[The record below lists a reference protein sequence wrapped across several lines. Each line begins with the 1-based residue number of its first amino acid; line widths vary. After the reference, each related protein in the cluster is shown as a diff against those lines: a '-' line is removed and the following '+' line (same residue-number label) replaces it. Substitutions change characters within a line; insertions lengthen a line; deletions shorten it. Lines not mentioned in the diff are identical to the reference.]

1 MGILLVGGCRRMCI
15 KKTGD
20 DWCFGVSR
28 QKVAQ
33 IMALA
38 INRKSGFCFSE
49 TEGKK
54 MGKCKP
60 LHLHKC

>member
-1 MGILLVGGCRRMCI
+1 MCI